1 MRRRSVLRRRGALRR
16 RLTTRRRLR
25 AGVRV
30 NAPNLK
36 KQKDEFAGE
45 DVDLADERRDKPA
58 KLKRRRHASVMPPRV
73 LACLQQFC
81 ILPRK

>member
-1 MRRRSVLRRRGALRR
+1 MLRRRGALRR
-16 RLTTRRRLR
+16 RVTTRRCLR

-73 LACLQQFC
+73 SACLQQFC